1 MNLPDKQ
8 DNNMGLAISMGAGIG
23 LVIGSVFF
31 EEAGLGISLGAL
43 AGIFWASFTKSKS
56 KS

>member
-43 AGIFWASFTKSKS
+43 AGIFWASFTKSKP